1 MWSFMITC
9 YIMMLSNFL
18 IILLTGLMGYFKFT
32 VWGAAHAPFAVFAI
46 IVFILTETLV
56 MFFFI
61 ATGKSIKQM
70 ISHDHRFIE
79 YWEQTI
85 SVKKQVFPQII
96 LTITLIG
103 VVFIYGG
110 VIDNNLASSWLHGP
124 LFIIA
129 FLQHT
134 WSLVI
139 KNRSFREQV
148 NVAAEISKELE

>member
-1 MWSFMITC
+1 MWLFMIIC
-9 YIMMLSNFL
+9 YTMMVSNFL
-18 IILLTGLMGYFKFT
+18 IILVTGLMGYFKFT
-32 VWGAAHAPFAVFAI
+32 VWGVTHAPFAIFAI
-46 IVFILTETLV
+46 IVFIFTETLV

-124 LFIIA
+124 LFILA

-148 NVAAEISKELE
+148 NIAAEISKKLE

>member
-1 MWSFMITC
+1 MWLFMIIC
-9 YIMMLSNFL
+9 YTMMVSNFL
-18 IILLTGLMGYFKFT
+18 IILVTGLMGYFKFT
-32 VWGAAHAPFAVFAI
+32 VWGVTHAPFAIFAI
-46 IVFILTETLV
+46 IVFIFTETLV
-56 MFFFI
+56 MFF
-61 ATGKSIKQM
+61 
-70 ISHDHRFIE
+70 
-79 YWEQTI
+79 

-124 LFIIA
+124 LFILA

-148 NVAAEISKELE
+148 NIAAEISKKLE

>member
-1 MWSFMITC
+1 MWLFMIIC
-9 YIMMLSNFL
+9 YIMMVSNFM
-18 IILLTGLMGYFKFT
+18 IILVTGLMGYFKFT
-32 VWGAAHAPFAVFAI
+32 VWGVTHAPFAIFAI
-46 IVFILTETLV
+46 IVFIFTETLV
-56 MFFFI
+56 MFFFV

-70 ISHDHRFIE
+70 IQDRHRYSE
-79 YWEQTI
+79 YRERIKNVRKW
-85 SVKKQVFPQII
+85 VFPQII

-148 NVAAEISKELE
+148 NVAAEISKKLK